1 MAGIEDKVCV
11 VTGATSGIGLK
22 RSTRF
27 SHQAPAAGEVEM
39 KLRMLDHPRLHRR
52 MHRHADADRHEDDV
66 ERE

>member
-27 SHQAPAAGEVEM
+27 SHGEVEM
-39 KLRMLDHPRLHRR
+39 KLRMLDHPRLHGR